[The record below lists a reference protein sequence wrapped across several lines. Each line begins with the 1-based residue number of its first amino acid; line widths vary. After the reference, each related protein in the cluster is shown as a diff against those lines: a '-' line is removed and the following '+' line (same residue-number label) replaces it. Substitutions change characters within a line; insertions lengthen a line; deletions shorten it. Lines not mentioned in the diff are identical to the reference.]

1 MQVTEKLNEGLRREL
16 KIVVEMNELDRRLIE
31 RLDEMRGTVQL
42 RGFRRGKAPLS
53 HLRRTFTK
61 QIMPELVQ
69 NIVQESTREAL
80 EQRKERAAVQPKL
93 AFEGEESGLEQAM
106 TGKAD
111 LAFTLEFEVMPE
123 MESIEF
129 STLQLK
135 KPVAE
140 VQDSDIDDA
149 LENIRKE
156 QKSYEPRDEKATAAN
171 GDRVTIDFIGSID
184 GEAFEGGT
192 AEGAPLELGS
202 GSFIPGFEEQL
213 VGVVVGEDRIV
224 TVTFPEGY
232 EATHLAGKEAIF
244 NIKVKEVSAS
254 IEASI
259 DDDLAISLGF
269 TKLDELRDA
278 VSKRCEEGFVQASR
292 MKLKRNLLD
301 KLDELYK
308 FDLPPS
314 LVESEFDGIWNNVTT
329 DLERAKRTF
338 EDEGSSED
346 KAREDYRAIA
356 ERRVRLGL
364 ILAEVSEKNGIVVS
378 DEEMDGVL
386 AERTRQ
392 YPGQEDQVMSFYR
405 NNPQAMSEIRSPLLE
420 EKVVDFVLEL
430 ADVSDETVTRDE
442 LFNQDDDDHDH

>member
-1 MQVTEKLNEGLRREL
+1 
-16 KIVVEMNELDRRLIE
+16 
-31 RLDEMRGTVQL
+31 
-42 RGFRRGKAPLS
+42 
-53 HLRRTFTK
+53 
-61 QIMPELVQ
+61 
-69 NIVQESTREAL
+69 
-80 EQRKERAAVQPKL
+80 
-93 AFEGEESGLEQAM
+93 
-106 TGKAD
+106 
-111 LAFTLEFEVMPE
+111 
-123 MESIEF
+123 
-129 STLQLK
+129 
-135 KPVAE
+135 
-140 VQDSDIDDA
+140 
-149 LENIRKE
+149 
-156 QKSYEPRDEKATAAN
+156 
-171 GDRVTIDFIGSID
+171 
-184 GEAFEGGT
+184 
-192 AEGAPLELGS
+192 
-202 GSFIPGFEEQL
+202 
-213 VGVVVGEDRIV
+213 
-224 TVTFPEGY
+224 
-232 EATHLAGKEAIF
+232 
-244 NIKVKEVSAS
+244 
-254 IEASI
+254 
-259 DDDLAISLGF
+259 
-269 TKLDELRDA
+269 LDELRDA

-346 KAREDYRAIA
+346 KAREEYRAIA

-378 DEEMDGVL
+378 DEEMDRVL